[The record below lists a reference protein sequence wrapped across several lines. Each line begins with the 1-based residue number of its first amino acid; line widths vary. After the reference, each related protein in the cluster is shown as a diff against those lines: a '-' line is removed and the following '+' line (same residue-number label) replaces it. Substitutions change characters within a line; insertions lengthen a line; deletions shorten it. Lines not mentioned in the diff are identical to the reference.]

1 MKYELNK
8 KEADSLEQI
17 VHFILEFEH
26 DDYVDWCKREDVTG
40 KGHVYYHAN
49 ELAGKLLEWEESTK
63 KEIERDEKLK
73 DHTDRQ
79 DFFEDTFNYDQRI
92 L

>member
-8 KEADSLEQI
+8 GEVESLNRI
-17 VHFILEFEH
+17 VHFILEFEY
-26 DDYVDWCKREDVTG
+26 DDYVDWCKREDSTG

-49 ELAGKLLEWEESTK
+49 ELAGKLLEWYELDEK
-63 KEIERDEKLK
+63 GLERDKKLK
-73 DHTDRQ
+73 DYIDRQ
-79 DFFEDTFNYDQRI
+79 DFFEDTFNYEQRI